1 MSKEIY
7 LINILESKW
16 IVNLVLLVALVLL
29 VIGLTA
35 PILTLEKF
43 YVFTNQVS
51 LWSALQQLWEQ
62 NDWGLLLLLG
72 TFSVLFP
79 VLKILFLLKITN
91 LEAADSE
98 LHKQHLKWL
107 AIYSKWSMLDVFVV
121 ALLVVSV
128 KLNVLAEANVEY
140 GIYVFAASVILT
152 TLVSHLS
159 VRDQ

>member
-72 TFSVLFP
+72 TFSVVFP